1 MRADDR
7 EEGGNVGTSHVPPV
21 DSHGY
26 AGMGLTG
33 VHQPVLWQH
42 PFATSYGRKGNI
54 SLWFGTKVN
63 ILATKVRSFFST
75 FILIPI
81 SYVSSIVPPLPTVSR
96 KQNMAGKGQYF
107 LGAVHGTQNGFATW
121 DG

>member
-1 MRADDR
+1 MQTYTASMQK
-7 EEGGNVGTSHVPPV
+7 T
-21 DSHGY
+21 DS
-26 AGMGLTG
+26 
-33 VHQPVLWQH
+33 
-42 PFATSYGRKGNI
+42 I

-63 ILATKVRSFFST
+63 ILATKVRRFFSI
-75 FILIPI
+75 FVLIPI
-81 SYVSSIVPPLPTVSR
+81 SYVRSIVPPLPTVSR